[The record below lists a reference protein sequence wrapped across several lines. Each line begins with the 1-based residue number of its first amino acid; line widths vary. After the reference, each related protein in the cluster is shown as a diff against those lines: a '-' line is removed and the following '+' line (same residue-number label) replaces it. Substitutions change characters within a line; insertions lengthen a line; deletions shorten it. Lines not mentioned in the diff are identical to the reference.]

1 MNAIVEYSRTT
12 QRTVCMV
19 LAAVIVAGWLSL
31 GALSAQSALH
41 NAYAVTITQL
51 SWFSLGMSVH
61 RVGLSYAALGPID
74 VARYRQQVVVDPQRL
89 PSGAELAYS

>member
-19 LAAVIVAGWLSL
+19 LSAVIVAGWLTL

-51 SWFSLGMSVH
+51 S
-61 RVGLSYAALGPID
+61 
-74 VARYRQQVVVDPQRL
+74 
-89 PSGAELAYS
+89 

>member
-19 LAAVIVAGWLSL
+19 LSAVIVAGWLTL
-31 GALSAQSALH
+31 GALSAQSALD

-51 SWFSLGMSVH
+51 S
-61 RVGLSYAALGPID
+61 
-74 VARYRQQVVVDPQRL
+74 
-89 PSGAELAYS
+89 

>member
-19 LAAVIVAGWLSL
+19 LSAVIVAGWLTV

-51 SWFSLGMSVH
+51 S
-61 RVGLSYAALGPID
+61 
-74 VARYRQQVVVDPQRL
+74 
-89 PSGAELAYS
+89 